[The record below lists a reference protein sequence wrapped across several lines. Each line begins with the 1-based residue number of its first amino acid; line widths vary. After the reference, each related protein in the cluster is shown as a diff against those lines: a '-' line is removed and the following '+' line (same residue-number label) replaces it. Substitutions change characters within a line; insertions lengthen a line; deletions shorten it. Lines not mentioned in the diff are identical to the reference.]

1 MPRFFFDT
9 YDGDKLIPDDV
20 GLELESLEVAKT
32 EAQKC
37 LPEMAKDAL
46 PDGNHR
52 AFVVN
57 VRDEAGKVM
66 LRMALSLVIEEG
78 AVDDQSVEQIL
89 P

>member
-1 MPRFFFDT
+1 
-9 YDGDKLIPDDV
+9 
-20 GLELESLEVAKT
+20 VAKT

-46 PDGNHR
+46 PDDNHR
-52 AFVVN
+52 TFVVN

-78 AVDDQSVEQIL
+78 AVDDQPVE
-89 P
+89 

>member
-9 YDGDKLIPDDV
+9 FDGNNLVSDEA
-20 GLELESLEVAKT
+20 GLELDSVEIAKA

-66 LRMALSLVIEEG
+66 VRMALSLVIEEG
-78 AVDDQSVEQIL
+78 PVDDQSAD
-89 P
+89 

>member
-9 YDGDKLIPDDV
+9 FDGNKLVSDEA
-20 GLELESLEVAKT
+20 GLELESVEIAKA

-66 LRMALSLVIEEG
+66 VRMALSLVIEEG
-78 AVDDQSVEQIL
+78 PVDDQ
-89 P
+89 PAD

>member
-9 YDGDKLIPDDV
+9 FDGNKLVSDEA
-20 GLELESLEVAKT
+20 GLELDSVEIVKA

-66 LRMALSLVIEEG
+66 VRMALSLVIEEG
-78 AVDDQSVEQIL
+78 PVDDQ
-89 P
+89 PAD

>member
-9 YDGDKLIPDDV
+9 FDGNKLVSDEA
-20 GLELESLEVAKT
+20 GLELDSVEIAKT

-57 VRDEAGKVM
+57 VRDDAGKVM
-66 LRMALSLVIEEG
+66 VRMALSLVIEEG
-78 AVDDQSVEQIL
+78 PVDDQ
-89 P
+89 PAD